1 MGIMLKLLLLT
12 HCLCHI
18 HGKAVKI
25 SEDFLFENSLIHGHS
40 VEERH
45 GHSLE
50 EIHELEKRKAPSSAE
65 EQEKHGHSFEKQNED
80 EDIDLAIAQLG
91 LSEERVEAN
100 PNPEANRVEE
110 AEEKAQIK
118 AMEAKMLADGDKAFE
133 AFDQSINEAI
143 KQSEAVEEEVRKD
156 IDEQSEHRIQE

>member
-50 EIHELEKRKAPSSAE
+50 EIH
-65 EQEKHGHSFEKQNED
+65 GHSFEKQNEN

-100 PNPEANRVEE
+100 PDPEADRVEE
-110 AEEKAQIK
+110 AAEENAEIK

>member
-1 MGIMLKLLLLT
+1 MG
-12 HCLCHI
+12 
-18 HGKAVKI
+18 
-25 SEDFLFENSLIHGHS
+25 
-40 VEERH
+40 
-45 GHSLE
+45 
-50 EIHELEKRKAPSSAE
+50 
-65 EQEKHGHSFEKQNED
+65 EQEKHGHSFEKQNEN

-100 PNPEANRVEE
+100 PDPEAYRE
-110 AEEKAQIK
+110 EEKAEIK

>member
-12 HCLCHI
+12 HFLCHI

-50 EIHELEKRKAPSSAE
+50 EIHELEKRKAPSSVE
-65 EQEKHGHSFEKQNED
+65 EQEKHGHSFEKQNEN

-100 PNPEANRVEE
+100 PNPEADRVEE
-110 AEEKAQIK
+110 AAE
-118 AMEAKMLADGDKAFE
+118 KMLADGDKAFE

-143 KQSEAVEEEVRKD
+143 KQSEAVEEEV
-156 IDEQSEHRIQE
+156 

>member
-12 HCLCHI
+12 HFLCHI
-18 HGKAVKI
+18 HGKAVNI

-40 VEERH
+40 MEERH

-80 EDIDLAIAQLG
+80 IDLAIAQLG

-110 AEEKAQIK
+110 AAEENAEIK

>member
-1 MGIMLKLLLLT
+1 MSFEIQCLRSLIMLKLLLLT

-65 EQEKHGHSFEKQNED
+65 EQEKHGHSFEKQNVIER
-80 EDIDLAIAQLG
+80 AQ
-91 LSEERVEAN
+91 
-100 PNPEANRVEE
+100 
-110 AEEKAQIK
+110 
-118 AMEAKMLADGDKAFE
+118 KMRHFQL
-133 AFDQSINEAI
+133 INFF
-143 KQSEAVEEEVRKD
+143 S
-156 IDEQSEHRIQE
+156 

>member
-12 HCLCHI
+12 HFLCHI

-50 EIHELEKRKAPSSAE
+50 EIHELEKRKAPSSVE
-65 EQEKHGHSFEKQNED
+65 EQEKHGHSFEKQNEN

-100 PNPEANRVEE
+100 RVEE
-110 AEEKAQIK
+110 AAEKNAEIK

-143 KQSEAVEEEVRKD
+143 KQSEAVEEEFRKD